1 MKEDR
6 ENIFD
11 KILVL
16 FVYSSYSTRYN
27 PKMNSWT
34 KQAPMLSRRSG
45 ATAAVMDGQL
55 YVIGGSD
62 GNAPMN
68 TGLNNR

>member
-1 MKEDR
+1 M
-6 ENIFD
+6 
-11 KILVL
+11 

-34 KQAPMLSRRSG
+34 KQAPMLSKRCG
-45 ATAAVMDGQL
+45 AAAAVMEGQL

-62 GNAPMN
+62 GDVPMN
-68 TGLNNR
+68 TGINKTIR